1 MKNSIL
7 RQIEKEYGDVDSFVS
22 KAKEWLRKLPREY
35 LDHNKDLKAL
45 RDKTPDWNNSTTLA
59 IVNRKM
65 TSIEHVEWVNSVLDR
80 IDRMEDRVGN
90 ASLPPVAT
98 RSSMEEKMR
107 KRFRKD
113 KDSALQFM
121 NSVRGYVQR
130 NLKITEDQ
138 METLNEIYERYEK
151 LTQTSWT

>member
-90 ASLPPVAT
+90 ASLPPVTT